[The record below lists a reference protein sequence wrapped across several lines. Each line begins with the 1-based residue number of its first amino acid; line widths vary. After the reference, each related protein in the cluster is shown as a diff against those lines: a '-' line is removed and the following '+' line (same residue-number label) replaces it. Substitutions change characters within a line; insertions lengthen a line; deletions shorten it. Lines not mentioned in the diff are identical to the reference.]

1 MHWHAAADYSL
12 GRAPKTVIG
21 RINTAMNVA
30 LGKKAVRERF
40 LASSTEPVGK
50 GPEVLC
56 AVIAQEV
63 PKWTTLVHSLDL
75 KMD

>member
-1 MHWHAAADYSL
+1 
-12 GRAPKTVIG
+12 
-21 RINTAMNVA
+21 MNVA

-40 LASSTEPVGK
+40 LASSTEPVGR
-50 GPEVLC
+50 GPEVLR

-75 KMD
+75 KVD